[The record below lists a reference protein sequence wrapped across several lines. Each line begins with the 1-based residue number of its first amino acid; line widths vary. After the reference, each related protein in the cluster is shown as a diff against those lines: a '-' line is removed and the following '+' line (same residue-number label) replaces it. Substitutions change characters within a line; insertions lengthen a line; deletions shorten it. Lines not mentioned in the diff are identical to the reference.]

1 MAMKTMKTMKA
12 AMKQPKAAMKQGKTA
27 MKKAMKQGKTAMKK
41 QTLTESWVTS
51 DTTNVQRIWSVANWN
66 EKTKTMTHEI
76 LHKDRHAKQV
86 MF

>member
-1 MAMKTMKTMKA
+1 MKKP
-12 AMKQPKAAMKQGKTA
+12 QAMKQGNTA
-27 MKKAMKQGKTAMKK
+27 MKKAMKQGKAAMQK
-41 QTLTESWVTS
+41 TLTESWVTS

-66 EKTKTMTHEI
+66 ERTKTMTHEI